1 MNKFI
6 YEYIKQRINKDNIF
20 EKYTFNKLNFI
31 TSFFN
36 SFSYDINE
44 NDINLSS
51 SEPFLN
57 ENNYDN
63 IFNTIKKNYSD
74 FVSNLNSEI
83 DDNFTKYKCIEDI
96 NNDDIYSD
104 TTFESDLF
112 LTDENI
118 IQKCIKE
125 KYFSELNYSKYNFN
139 VVKIRTEISNC
150 RKFPE
155 FNQLFNELNFSP

>member
-1 MNKFI
+1 M
-6 YEYIKQRINKDNIF
+6 
-20 EKYTFNKLNFI
+20 
-31 TSFFN
+31 
-36 SFSYDINE
+36 
-44 NDINLSS
+44 
-51 SEPFLN
+51 
-57 ENNYDN
+57 
-63 IFNTIKKNYSD
+63 
-74 FVSNLNSEI
+74 NSEI
-83 DDNFTKYKCIEDI
+83 DDNFTKYKCLEDN